1 METSSTIRK
10 AQRLLAAEMYG
21 CILVSAAIVAL
32 YETETLMPGC
42 LVGDAN
48 AEFITVS
55 AMEILTICL
64 MPLALRLFKLKRI
77 SKELAASGRQAL
89 AKWGSIRM
97 AMLCLPM
104 IANTLLYY
112 MSGLN
117 VAFGYMAITGLICL
131 VFIYPGT
138 SRCVS
143 ETGNPQ

>member
-1 METSSTIRK
+1 
-10 AQRLLAAEMYG
+10 MYG

-32 YETETLMPGC
+32 YETETLMPAC

-77 SKELAASGRQAL
+77 SKELATSGRQAL

-117 VAFGYMAITGLICL
+117 VAFGYMAIIGLICL

-138 SRCVS
+138 SRCMS
-143 ETGNPQ
+143 ETGNTQ

>member
-64 MPLALRLFKLKRI
+64 MPL
-77 SKELAASGRQAL
+77 
-89 AKWGSIRM
+89 
-97 AMLCLPM
+97 
-104 IANTLLYY
+104 
-112 MSGLN
+112 
-117 VAFGYMAITGLICL
+117 
-131 VFIYPGT
+131 
-138 SRCVS
+138 
-143 ETGNPQ
+143 